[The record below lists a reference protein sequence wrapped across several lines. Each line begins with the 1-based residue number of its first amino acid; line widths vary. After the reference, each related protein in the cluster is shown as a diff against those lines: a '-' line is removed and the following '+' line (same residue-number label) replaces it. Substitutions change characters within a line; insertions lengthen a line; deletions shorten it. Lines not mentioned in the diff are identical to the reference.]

1 MNTDKSASM
10 CSYPVNQAV
19 SVTLGRG
26 RKAAPT
32 NRSRQQLQRE
42 RALQLADKQKE
53 SSHSLPPDQQLTKP
67 PDPPAV
73 SHPAPVKP
81 RDEPKPLESQLVEH
95 EAEPVQHDPES
106 PAESAPPAVI
116 KELDKQEVELLVS
129 LFLMQTPAQNTLY

>member
-1 MNTDKSASM
+1 M

>member
-1 MNTDKSASM
+1 MNTDKSAPM

-42 RALQLADKQKE
+42 RALQLAAKQKE
-53 SSHSLPPDQQLTKP
+53 DSHSLPPDQQLTKP

-81 RDEPKPLESQLVEH
+81 RDEPKPLVEH
-95 EAEPVQHDPES
+95 EAEPVKPEPES
-106 PAESAPPAVI
+106 PVESAPPAV

-129 LFLMQTPAQNTLY
+129 LFPMQTSAQNILY